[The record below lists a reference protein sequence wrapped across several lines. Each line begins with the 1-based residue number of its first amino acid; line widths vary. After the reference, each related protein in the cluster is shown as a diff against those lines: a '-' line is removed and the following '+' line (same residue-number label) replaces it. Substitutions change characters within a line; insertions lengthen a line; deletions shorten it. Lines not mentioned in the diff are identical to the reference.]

1 MSCGASILE
10 GGQNP
15 GGHLLSRTSHRSM
28 MGCLLRGSN
37 PWAPPTAS
45 STPPGMRSRSVRA
58 GRAPTAAARG
68 SSEPT
73 AAPPGGAA
81 VCLRGAEGRQAVR
94 SPRQRPISSV
104 PLPLLGHVAPTPRL
118 CPTTR
123 PPRRHVLGLTSQQ
136 GAAGQGQQQAQRRAH
151 PVPICST
158 WPRWVPRRAR
168 APGPPA
174 TTMGSQKPG
183 CRKSNP
189 TALFVPE
196 AAALRPPHG
205 KQRRLRAQ
213 RVRCTEVGT
222 NPHRAALTKGHPAAR
237 GDVLRPPGGA
247 RPVLGAAGQCHPA
260 QVRPRKRWRCTSV
273 PPCCDSLVKRG
284 APTTPKPRTPSS
296 RAAPEPDG
304 TASP

>member
-1 MSCGASILE
+1 MPAGSR
-10 GGQNP
+10 
-15 GGHLLSRTSHRSM
+15 RTS
-28 MGCLLRGSN
+28 
-37 PWAPPTAS
+37 
-45 STPPGMRSRSVRA
+45 
-58 GRAPTAAARG
+58 GRALP
-68 SSEPT
+68 P
-73 AAPPGGAA
+73 AAP
-81 VCLRGAEGRQAVR
+81 EQ
-94 SPRQRPISSV
+94 QRAPS
-104 PLPLLGHVAPTPRL
+104 LLGHVAPTPRL

-123 PPRRHVLGLTSQQ
+123 PPRRHVLGLTPQQ

-213 RVRCTEVGT
+213 RVRCTEVGDKSPQGCADKGT
-222 NPHRAALTKGHPAAR
+222 PGCQGRRAAAAR
-237 GDVLRPPGGA
+237 RCPPGA
-247 RPVLGAAGQCHPA
+247 RC
-260 QVRPRKRWRCTSV
+260 RWAV
-273 PPCCDSLVKRG
+273 PPG
-284 APTTPKPRTPSS
+284 AGASQEAVALHLS
-296 RAAPEPDG
+296 AALL
-304 TASP
+304 